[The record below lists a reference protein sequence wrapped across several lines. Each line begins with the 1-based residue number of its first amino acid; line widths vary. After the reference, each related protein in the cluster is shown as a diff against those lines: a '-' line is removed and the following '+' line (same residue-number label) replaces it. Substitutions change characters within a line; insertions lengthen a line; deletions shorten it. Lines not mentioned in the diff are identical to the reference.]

1 MLKLYVTSN
10 SGAMRQRKRIEETK
24 RYVLHEM
31 EMEME
36 DGGNDE
42 YNWWHLFVH
51 GEGIFQRQN
60 GVGHVRNLLFFF
72 SR

>member
-31 EMEME
+31 EME
-36 DGGNDE
+36 DGENEE

-60 GVGHVRNLLFFF
+60 GVGHVRNLLFFLL
-72 SR
+72 